1 MADRPDQA
9 DERAAAAGAPD
20 PGAADAGA
28 PRSDAPATEGAE
40 LAAARPLDTH
50 DTSAESD
57 DAGDDAPGRLD
68 EEGDGRG
75 PTRPDAESFTDS
87 DRETLQAAIGAF
99 GSAPPE
105 ARPFDFPDF
114 AKAKDANVDPE
125 RVTMLN
131 DVNLRVRL
139 QLGQTR
145 MYLEDVLKLGEGS
158 VVELDKLAGDPVDV
172 LVNDRL
178 IARGEVLVLN
188 DVFCVRICEVLSNDP
203 HRITV

>member
-1 MADRPDQA
+1 VAENPNQPQDVPQRHEHVEPAEEATASRSVDAPRPRKQA
-9 DERAAAAGAPD
+9 RD
-20 PGAADAGA
+20 ADAQTVPLQDGDSISQEDFRTLLNA
-28 PRSDAPATEGAE
+28 AEG
-40 LAAARPLDTH
+40 
-50 DTSAESD
+50 
-57 DAGDDAPGRLD
+57 
-68 EEGDGRG
+68 
-75 PTRPDAESFTDS
+75 
-87 DRETLQAAIGAF
+87 
-99 GSAPPE
+99 GSAPSADDPSDSLGGASDANGSYPE
-105 ARPFDFPDF
+105 RDDGSPDTQPFDFPELMGDL
-114 AKAKDANVDPE
+114 DAAIDPK

-145 MYLEDVLKLGEGS
+145 MYLEDVLKLSEGS

-178 IARGEVLVLN
+178 VARGEVLVLN

>member
-1 MADRPDQA
+1 MAESSSQPEGVPQGDQLA
-9 DERAAAAGAPD
+9 EAAEAPIDSKANDVPQSTAGVHD
-20 PGAADAGA
+20 D
-28 PRSDAPATEGAE
+28 DAPAESLVDGNSISEEDINTLLNAAEGV
-40 LAAARPLDTH
+40 LP
-50 DTSAESD
+50 TSADESPFSFGGESD
-57 DAGDDAPGRLD
+57 DFSPRPES
-68 EEGDGRG
+68 EEG
-75 PTRPDAESFTDS
+75 PPDT
-87 DRETLQAAIGAF
+87 
-99 GSAPPE
+99 
-105 ARPFDFPDF
+105 RPFDLPEF
-114 AKAKDANVDPE
+114 AADLEATIDPK

-145 MYLEDVLKLGEGS
+145 MYLEDVLKLSEGS

-178 IARGEVLVLN
+178 VARGEVLVLN